1 MTTSANKNTAEK
13 KPFPAYL
20 IALIAMAAFAL
31 VAFVSS
37 LIAGATVELEGEW
50 SGFEKLLYALGEK
63 MPKPPIFGT
72 WHIVS
77 LVLAIALAAFLVA
90 KFKDCSDV
98 TLRRIFLVMWLIM
111 LFFEVYK
118 QFHFAFRVEDYVTW
132 QYIHWEYDW
141 NVFPF
146 QFCSTPL
153 YLLPILVFAKEGK
166 FRNAISAYMVTFSL
180 LAGLIVMIYPGDVFS
195 STTSINIQTMV
206 HHGFQLAIGIF
217 LAAHN
222 RHKLNKRF
230 FAWSVAVF
238 AALSA
243 VALILN
249 VVMHYAKPG
258 VGFNMFYI
266 SPFQPCTLPVL
277 SAIYPLVPY
286 PVYLLIYVLGFA
298 LVSAIIYAIEKCTV
312 YVCSRIKKNG
322 KN

>member
-1 MTTSANKNTAEK
+1 MNTSASK
-13 KPFPAYL
+13 KSFPLYL
-20 IALIAMAAFAL
+20 IAIIAVVAFVLVAL
-31 VAFVSS
+31 VAS
-37 LIAGATVELEGEW
+37 LIAGATVELEGDW

-63 MPKPPIFGT
+63 MQKPPLFGA
-72 WHIVS
+72 WHIAS
-77 LVLAIALAAFLVA
+77 IILTIALAVFLVA

-98 TLRRIFLVMWLIM
+98 TLRRILLAMWLIM
-111 LFFEVYK
+111 LFLEVYK
-118 QFHFAFRVEDYVTW
+118 QFHYSFRVESYDW
-132 QYIHWEYDW
+132 GEYIYWEYNFW
-141 NVFPF
+141 TFPF

-180 LAGLIVMIYPGDVFS
+180 LAGLIVMIYPGDVFT
-195 STTSINIQTMV
+195 STITINIQTMV
-206 HHGFQLAIGIF
+206 HHGFQLALGIF

-238 AALSA
+238 VALSV
-243 VALILN
+243 VALVLN

-266 SPFQPCTLPVL
+266 NPFQNCTLPVL

-286 PVYLLIYVLGFA
+286 PVYFLIYVLGFA
-298 LVSAIIYAIEKCTV
+298 LVSAVIYAIEKCTV
-312 YVCSRIKKNG
+312 YVCSRIKHSG

>member
-1 MTTSANKNTAEK
+1 MNASASK
-13 KPFPAYL
+13 KSFPLYL
-20 IALIAMAAFAL
+20 IAIIAVAAFLL
-31 VAFVSS
+31 VGFVAS

-50 SGFEKLLYALGEK
+50 SGFEKLLYVLGEK
-63 MPKPPIFGT
+63 MQKPPLFGAY
-72 WHIVS
+72 HIASIVIT
-77 LVLAIALAAFLVA
+77 IALAAFLVA

-98 TLRRIFLVMWLIM
+98 TLRRILLAMWLIM

-118 QFHFAFRVEDYVTW
+118 QFHFSFRTEYYADWGFTY
-132 QYIHWEYDW
+132 WEYNFW
-141 NVFPF
+141 TFPF

-180 LAGLIVMIYPGDVFS
+180 LAGLIVMIYPGDVFT
-195 STTSINIQTMV
+195 STITINVQTMI
-206 HHGFQLAIGIF
+206 HHGFQLALGIF

-222 RHKLNKRF
+222 RHKLSKRF
-230 FAWSVAVF
+230 FAWAVAVF
-238 AALSA
+238 VALSV

-249 VVMHYAKPG
+249 VVMHYAKPD

-266 SPFQPCTLPVL
+266 NPFQNCTLPIL

-286 PVYLLIYVLGFA
+286 PVYFLIYVLGFA
-298 LVSAIIYAIEKCTV
+298 LVSAVIYAIEKCTV
-312 YVCSRIKKNG
+312 MICSRIKHSG

>member
-1 MTTSANKNTAEK
+1 MNTSASK
-13 KPFPAYL
+13 KSFPLYL
-20 IALIAMAAFAL
+20 IAIMAI
-31 VAFVSS
+31 VAFILVGFVAS

-63 MPKPPIFGT
+63 MAKPTLFGT

-77 LVLAIALAAFLVA
+77 IVLAIALAVFLVA
-90 KFKDCSDV
+90 KFKDCSDI
-98 TLRRIFLVMWLIM
+98 TLRRILLAMWLIM
-111 LFFEVYK
+111 LFLEVYK
-118 QFHFAFRVEDYVTW
+118 QFHYSFRVESYDW
-132 QYIHWEYDW
+132 GEYIHWEYNFW
-141 NVFPF
+141 TFPF

-180 LAGLIVMIYPGDVFS
+180 LAGLIVMIYPGDVFT
-195 STTSINIQTMV
+195 STITINIQTMI
-206 HHGFQLAIGIF
+206 HHGFQLALGIF

-238 AALSA
+238 TALSA

-312 YVCSRIKKNG
+312 YVCSRIKHSG